1 MLTAMVTLTFYDL
14 PRVVIT
20 YNLIFL
26 ASAQQVV
33 EQVLHV
39 TIPQLLAVYHQSLFK
54 GHYMEKLSFGSV
66 LIALFF
72 WLSLGGI
79 LYTYFGYPLLI
90 YLLAKFARR
99 SETSLASEPSVT
111 LLIAAYNE
119 EKIIEEKIKNSLAVD
134 YPRDLFQVL
143 IVADGS
149 SDQTAEIV
157 QGYTGRGVELLYQPE
172 RRGKMAAINR
182 ALPQARGEIIV
193 FSDANNLYLPDTIRN
208 LIRPFGDPEVGAT
221 TGAKVIVQG
230 DGSLGASEGLYWK
243 YESFVKKQESLLGSC
258 TSAAGEV
265 LGIRKDLYVQPPN
278 NIINDDFYIAMQVV
292 RRGYRLLYVPDA
304 KSFERV
310 SPSARDEVTRRTRI
324 NAGRFQAIALA
335 GQILPLNR
343 PLLIWQIVSHKF
355 MRPLVPFGMIGA
367 ALFNLLAVLFPPQVD
382 GLFIL
387 SKPYSIILLSLQAV
401 FYALAW
407 IGTRSEKRG
416 EQNKLLRLFYL
427 PAFLT
432 NSNLAALM
440 GFFKFLRGGQSHLWE
455 RIQRR

>member
-1 MLTAMVTLTFYDL
+1 
-14 PRVVIT
+14 
-20 YNLIFL
+20 
-26 ASAQQVV
+26 
-33 EQVLHV
+33 
-39 TIPQLLAVYHQSLFK
+39 
-54 GHYMEKLSFGSV
+54 MEKLSLGPV

-79 LYTYFGYPLLI
+79 AYTYFGYPLLI
-90 YLLAKFARR
+90 YFLARLARK
-99 SETSLASEPSVT
+99 SEKPLNAEPSVT

-119 EKIIEEKIKNSLAVD
+119 ERIIEEKIKNSLAID

-149 SDQTAEIV
+149 SDRTAEIV
-157 QGYTGRGVELLYQPE
+157 QGYTDSGIELLYEPE

-182 ALPQARGEIIV
+182 ALPYVRGEIIV
-193 FSDANNLYLPDTIRN
+193 FSDANNFYLPDTIRN

-243 YESFVKKQESLLGSC
+243 YESFIKKQESRLGSC

-265 LGIRKDLYVQPPN
+265 LAIRKDLYVQPPN

-324 NAGRFQAIALA
+324 NAGRFQAITLA

-343 PLLIWQIVSHKF
+343 PLLIWQTFSHKF
-355 MRPLVPFGMIGA
+355 LRPLVPFGMIGA
-367 ALFNLLAVLFPPQVD
+367 AVFNLLAVLFPPQD
-382 GLFIL
+382 GGLL
-387 SKPYSIILLSLQAV
+387 MLAKPYSIILLILQGL

-407 IGTRSEKRG
+407 IGMKSEKQG
-416 EQNKLLRLFYL
+416 EQSKLLRLFYL